1 MLADA
6 AIEVART
13 LRERSSSLA
22 RSSWSIASRAGREQ
36 AFSRIF
42 FHRRPRRGEQAGAA
56 DARRRAASIL
66 FPEHGAD
73 RAGKISASH
82 RPMRRA
88 LARRRDWSRLPT
100 RQRLGELNALTTVR
114 LSIRPKKAKR
124 PRLWRC
130 SARDL
135 GR

>member
-42 FHRRPRRGEQAGAA
+42 FIGAHAAVSKLALLTRDVGRHRTY
-56 DARRRAASIL
+56 
-66 FPEHGAD
+66 FP
-73 RAGKISASH
+73 S
-82 RPMRRA
+82 MA
-88 LARRRDWSRLPT
+88 LIAP
-100 RQRLGELNALTTVR
+100 E
-114 LSIRPKKAKR
+114 K
-124 PRLWRC
+124 
-130 SARDL
+130 SARAIAPCV
-135 GR
+135 GPSRGVVTGPGCRPARGWAS